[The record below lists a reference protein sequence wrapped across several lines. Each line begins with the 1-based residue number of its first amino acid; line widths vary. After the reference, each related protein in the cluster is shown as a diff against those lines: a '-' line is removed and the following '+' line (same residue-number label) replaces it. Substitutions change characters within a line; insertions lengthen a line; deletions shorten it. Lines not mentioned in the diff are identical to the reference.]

1 MLQEQFRSPIGGYHI
16 PESYPKQGPPVA
28 LQYIREPH
36 GDSEAPHK
44 IDKPFADHTEPS
56 SHFTLEHLITHESSG
71 QKKMQAAA
79 ATAVGFSA
87 AAPVK
92 GRPAARSTVV
102 ARVPATRRSVRAA
115 VAAVIVAAEPAE
127 VDYSSSFS

>member
-1 MLQEQFRSPIGGYHI
+1 M
-16 PESYPKQGPPVA
+16 A

-79 ATAVGFSA
+79 ATTVGFSA

-92 GRPAARSTVV
+92 SRSAARSTVV

-115 VAAVIVAAEPAE
+115 VAAAIVAAEPAE